1 MKNKMNYILFKDV
14 ENGKKL
20 YDLIKNNSIK
30 ATIAPTPRVLDICCG
45 ISILYDNIEDKPK
58 IEEIIKGN
66 NIEIKGFH
74 EIERDIDPNRMKFL

>member
-1 MKNKMNYILFKDV
+1 MKDKMNYILFKDV

-58 IEEIIKGN
+58 IEEIIKEN

>member
-20 YDLIKNNSIK
+20 YDLIKKNSIK

-58 IEEIIKGN
+58 IEEIIKEN